1 MFQGRAIFCGTLAC
15 TAHRARASR
24 RSSSAASRP
33 GGHAR
38 LQSNGS
44 GGPLGVY
51 EIAGKSP
58 RESVGDSEDAGTLD
72 PSEEMQ
78 GILITSPRAA
88 AAALRIITHPAQPAA
103 PRATATGIRCHIA
116 AAVVTAST
124 AHGPNYT
131 VTGPVACAHAML
143 AAIRCTD
150 ASAAARMQARCPG
163 RVLCLAAQRGL
174 QGIMLP

>member
-44 GGPLGVY
+44 GGPSGVY

-58 RESVGDSEDAGTLD
+58 GESVGDSEDAGILE

-78 GILITSPRAA
+78 GTQVARFVALYTPTIITPCEGGRTAA
-88 AAALRIITHPAQPAA
+88 ATAIGPATERLCFKGLR
-103 PRATATGIRCHIA
+103 
-116 AAVVTAST
+116 
-124 AHGPNYT
+124 
-131 VTGPVACAHAML
+131 L
-143 AAIRCTD
+143 AN
-150 ASAAARMQARCPG
+150 
-163 RVLCLAAQRGL
+163 
-174 QGIMLP
+174 